1 MKVSDI
7 LTLVA
12 VLAAGASA
20 YFAYESWQDLAG
32 KPFDEAA
39 RAPKQFR
46 YTKGSAT
53 TRAPLVPTRINRQD
67 RKKTELAT
75 LEQENATLDDLTKK
89 VAGLRED
96 NKGLSE
102 EILKATNEKQDLQ
115 QEIQKKNRTINDNQ
129 EQLRKY
135 EEATA
140 VAGNPDDLKRQVEDN
155 VRRLNEANASL
166 AKEKDALTLALQR
179 KEDTE
184 NSLTAAKRKESM
196 QTSGEMEPNF
206 RTTVREVFSR
216 WGFVVI
222 EGGGSRGVNA
232 NTKLLVARGGQK
244 IAELQVTT
252 VEPSVAVCA
261 IVPGSLRGDM
271 TIAPGDLV
279 VVAPVKAA
287 PPTIEEVPAPGAA
300 PAPAPAPGAP
310 AAPAAPAPGAPAAPG
325 AEPLPTPAPPA
336 EAPAGF

>member
-20 YFAYESWQDLAG
+20 YFAYESWADLAG

-39 RAPKQFR
+39 RESKKFR

-53 TRAPLVPTRINRQD
+53 TRSPLVPTRINRQD

-75 LEQENATLDDLTKK
+75 LDQENSTLDDLSKK

-115 QEIQKKNRTINDNQ
+115 QDIQKKNRTINDNQ
-129 EQLRKY
+129 EQIRKY

-155 VRRLNEANASL
+155 VGRLNKANASL
-166 AKEKDALTLALQR
+166 GEAKTALEAALQR
-179 KEDTE
+179 KQDTE
-184 NSLTAAKRKESM
+184 NALTAARRKEGM
-196 QTSGEMEPNF
+196 QSAGEMEPNF

-222 EGGGSRGVNA
+222 DGGGSRGVNA
-232 NTKLLVARGGQK
+232 RTKLLVARGGQK

-252 VEPSVAVCA
+252 VEPNVSVCA
-261 IVPGSLRGDM
+261 VVPGTLRADM
-271 TIAPGDLV
+271 VIAPGDLV

-287 PPTIEEVPAPGAA
+287 PPVVEDVPAPGG
-300 PAPAPAPGAP
+300 APAPAPGAP
-310 AAPAAPAPGAPAAPG
+310 APVPAPGE
-325 AEPLPTPAPPA
+325 EPLPAGGVPAAAPV
-336 EAPAGF
+336 EPAGF